1 MKLLAV
7 STSAKMP
14 SAAILREDGSIEC
27 RRDESMKPHSVS
39 LMPLIDKL
47 LDDEGMTLNDF
58 DAFCVDVG
66 PGSFTGIRIGVSII
80 NAFAFAN
87 DKKVIPVCSLA
98 ALRHLAGQNSSVICM
113 LDARNGNGY
122 AAVYCCG
129 ECIIEPC
136 ACVQGDIIAACE
148 ALGIMDD
155 DGYLIGDCMDQQD
168 SVDAGL
174 IIKEALF
181 AIHHDPVNC
190 AVDHA
195 VPMYLRPSQA
205 ERMKQNLS

>member
-14 SAAILREDGSIEC
+14 SVAILKADGSITC

-39 LMPLIDKL
+39 LMPLIDEL
-47 LDDEGMTLNDF
+47 LEEEELSLDEF

-80 NAFAFAN
+80 NAFAFAKG
-87 DKKVIPVCSLA
+87 KKVIPVCSLA
-98 ALRHLAGQNSSVICM
+98 ALRHLASQNSTVICM

-122 AAVYCCG
+122 AAVYCYG

-136 ACVQGDIIAACE
+136 ACVQSDIIAACE
-148 ALGIMDD
+148 ALGIMED
-155 DGYLIGDCMDQQD
+155 DGYLIGDCMGQHD
-168 SVDAGL
+168 SVDAEL

-181 AIHHDPVNC
+181 ALHQNPVGC

-205 ERMKQNLS
+205 ERMKKI